1 VTRTLVAGIGNV
13 FLGDDGF
20 GVEVARALGGR
31 PLPEGV
37 HVEDYGIR
45 GVHLAYALLDGYDEL
60 VLVDALQRHEEPGT
74 LVVLEP
80 DLPDPDALGAP
91 DVGEPVVDAH
101 VMGPDA
107 MLALVCTLTPRL
119 GGTVPRVRVVGCQP
133 AVLDEVMGLSPPVA
147 GAVDEAARLVRALV
161 TGEEL
166 ATDARRE
173 GLARGEGHD
182 EGTPGQA
189 GAARGAHGPGD
200 PVAAGH
206 QALHPHQ
213 PDVS

>member
-1 VTRTLVAGIGNV
+1 VTSRTLVAGIGNV

-20 GVEVARALGGR
+20 GVEVARALGGQ

-80 DLPDPDALGAP
+80 DLPDPDELGEP
-91 DVGEPVVDAH
+91 EVGAPVVDAH

-133 AVLDEVMGLSPPVA
+133 AVTDEVMGLSPPVA
-147 GAVDEAARLVRALV
+147 GAVEEAARLVCALV
-161 TGEEL
+161 SGEEL
-166 ATDARRE
+166 AATSGRPEHAEPRGRTGPQPHAGRE
-173 GLARGEGHD
+173 GHARG
-182 EGTPGQA
+182 GT
-189 GAARGAHGPGD
+189 R
-200 PVAAGH
+200 
-206 QALHPHQ
+206 
-213 PDVS
+213 